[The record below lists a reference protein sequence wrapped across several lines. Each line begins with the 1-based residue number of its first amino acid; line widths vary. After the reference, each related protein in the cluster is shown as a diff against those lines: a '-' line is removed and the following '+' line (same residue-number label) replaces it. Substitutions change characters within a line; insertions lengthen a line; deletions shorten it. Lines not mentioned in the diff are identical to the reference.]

1 MTNDPV
7 GNRRSETL
15 CRDVWPPDLLTLGRT
30 VPPSGETNRRLARLF
45 SENQGAAQSCG
56 KKGVALGRRERGI
69 GAALRSLAGSSQSFE
84 CCFCGSCD

>member
-30 VPPSGETNRRLARLF
+30 VPPSGETNRRP
-45 SENQGAAQSCG
+45 GASVQ
-56 KKGVALGRRERGI
+56 
-69 GAALRSLAGSSQSFE
+69 
-84 CCFCGSCD
+84 